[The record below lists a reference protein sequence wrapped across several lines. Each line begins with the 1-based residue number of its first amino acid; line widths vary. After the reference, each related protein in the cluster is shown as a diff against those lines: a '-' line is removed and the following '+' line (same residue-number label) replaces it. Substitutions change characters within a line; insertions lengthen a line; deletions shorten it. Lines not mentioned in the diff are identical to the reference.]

1 MKTKTMKTLMMI
13 LVSVCLM
20 VACNSTDSPKSDGVA
35 FKKQHATRLKA
46 MLQERE
52 FLQATQLIDSIL
64 VVYPDDPQSFMMLGW
79 MADVQGDSLS
89 ARRHYQTSI
98 SIYDSLIAA
107 KRDYSDEIN
116 RAFVIQL
123 LDGPDAYLSV
133 LDSLKQVSRYAKDS
147 LCLEGYKAF
156 VLKDKDDLF
165 RKDSCKN
172 K

>member
-1 MKTKTMKTLMMI
+1 MMI
-13 LVSVCLM
+13 LISVCM
-20 VACNSTDSPKSDGVA
+20 IMACNSIDNPKIDGIA
-35 FKKQHATRLKA
+35 FRNQHADRLKT

-52 FLQATQLIDSIL
+52 FSQAAQLIDSIL
-64 VVYPDDPQSFMMLGW
+64 AVYPDDPQSFLILGW

-89 ARRHYQTSI
+89 AKQYYRKSI
-98 SIYDSLIAA
+98 SIYDSLIVAN
-107 KRDYSDEIN
+107 KEYCDELS

-123 LDGPDAYLSV
+123 LDGPVAYLSV
-133 LDSLKQVSRYAKDS
+133 LDSLKHSARYAKDS